1 MARRTV
7 LQWEKEKWV
16 TNQVGKDKRIFYHG
30 KEPIETLNEWIME

>member
-16 TNQVGKDKRIFYHG
+16 TNQGGKIKGYFITG
-30 KEPIETLNEWIME
+30 KQIKETLNEKK